1 MLAKS
6 DLSEASKDLLR
17 RLLEPSPQ
25 HRLKSL
31 LALQRIAFFHNY
43 HFDDVRQMKVSI
55 ARNEISLDANGQ
67 NEFIGAVDELLI
79 GGRLDRAQISINHLL
94 VSQISPR
101 KLIEDEAAATAR
113 LLQC

>member
-1 MLAKS
+1 MLSASQFQPPTDKQRDDDEFKDFDEPDDARSAIEENEAKQVYDVGGMLAKS
-6 DLSEASKDLLR
+6 DLCEASKDLLR

-55 ARNEISLDANGQ
+55 ARKQ
-67 NEFIGAVDELLI
+67 
-79 GGRLDRAQISINHLL
+79 
-94 VSQISPR
+94 
-101 KLIEDEAAATAR
+101 
-113 LLQC
+113 